1 MGIIH
6 VRAGPFMGGGT
17 DRTGISSCGRQGSYR
32 AGGKTAGDC
41 GCRAWWKRPG
51 KIGVDD
57 SKEKEINLQIAKN

>member
-32 AGGKTAGDC
+32 AGGKRLVIVDAGHGGND
-41 GCRAWWKRPG
+41 PG

-57 SKEKEINLQIAKN
+57 SKEKEVNLQIAKN